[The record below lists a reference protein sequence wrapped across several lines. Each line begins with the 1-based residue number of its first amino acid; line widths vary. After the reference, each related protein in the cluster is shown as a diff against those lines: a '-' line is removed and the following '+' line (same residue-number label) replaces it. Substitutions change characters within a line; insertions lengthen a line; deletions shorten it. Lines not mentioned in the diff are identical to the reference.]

1 MIGTN
6 EESLVRRGKKSGVAR
21 LEDLQ
26 KLVRTLRGPGGCPW
40 DRAQKI
46 SDIKQYLLEECY
58 EVLDA
63 IDHSPPQKLKEEL
76 GDLLFQ
82 IVFIAQM
89 AEEKGDFGLED
100 VLGEIHTK
108 MVRRH
113 PHVFGS
119 ASAEDPEAVR
129 RNWWKMKQTE
139 GATPRSQLEGVPRHL
154 PALQRAYRLGQR
166 ASQAG
171 LDWPDP
177 PSVLEKV
184 KEEIDELEGA
194 LASEAVSRIREE
206 LGDSLFSLANLAR
219 LLKENPEEILQ
230 QSNEKFLNRFQR
242 LEQRALA
249 EGKALEELPTE
260 ELDRLWE
267 EIKGTDS

>member
-1 MIGTN
+1 M
-6 EESLVRRGKKSGVAR
+6 VR

-26 KLVRTLRGPGGCPW
+26 ELVRTLRGPGGCPW

-46 SDIKQYLLEECY
+46 SDIKQYLIEECY

-63 IDHSPPQKLKEEL
+63 IDRSLPQKLREEL
-76 GDLLFQ
+76 GDLLFH
-82 IVFIAQM
+82 IVFIAQV
-89 AEEKGDFGLED
+89 AEENGDFALED

-119 ASAEDPEAVR
+119 ASAENPEAVR
-129 RNWWKMKQTE
+129 KNWWKIKQAE
-139 GATPRSQLEGVPRHL
+139 GATHRSHLEGVPRHL

-166 ASQAG
+166 ASQVG
-171 LDWPDP
+171 LDWPEP
-177 PSVLEKV
+177 KSVLAKV
-184 KEEIDELEGA
+184 REEIDELERA
-194 LASEAVSRIREE
+194 LTSESVPQIREE

-219 LLKENPEEILQ
+219 LLKENPEETLQ
-230 QSNEKFLNRFQR
+230 RSNQKFLNRFQR
-242 LEQRALA
+242 LEER
-249 EGKALEELPTE
+249 ALEEGRALDELQPE

-267 EIKGTDS
+267 EIKKTDP